1 MERRAFLSAD
11 TVPYGAKGVRRGRP
25 VRRLVVLAHVF
36 ALLFDLLGLLLIELG
51 QLVAGVAHC
60 VEYLIELRMDR
71 LSVAML
77 GPLDHKGHEPRRQGG
92 YGVPVEGRALKREP
106 ERGVSQ

>member
-36 ALLFDLLGLLLIELG
+36 ALLPTVTEPPS
-51 QLVAGVAHC
+51 
-60 VEYLIELRMDR
+60 LR
-71 LSVAML
+71 SSPKAA
-77 GPLDHKGHEPRRQGG
+77 P
-92 YGVPVEGRALKREP
+92 
-106 ERGVSQ
+106 

>member
-36 ALLFDLLGLLLIELG
+36 ALLPTSNRAAKPKEQPEGCPSSARRWPWTVIQSRSHNG
-51 QLVAGVAHC
+51 TAGHLSGC
-60 VEYLIELRMDR
+60 DR
-71 LSVAML
+71 AARC
-77 GPLDHKGHEPRRQGG
+77 PTWKP
-92 YGVPVEGRALKREP
+92 GRWRE
-106 ERGVSQ
+106 